1 MMSTRARSGGR
12 AFARTVRAVAV
23 VPVLLAVLAV
33 TAGVSAAQSAATRS
47 GDAVVVSP
55 ADDSKVVAS
64 GGSATEFTL
73 ALPDGAVCPGDS
85 ANDNYRVQSF
95 LIPASADPGAIAWQS
110 IGPSGDGQ
118 IALYKTDTNQF
129 AQQLT
134 EMNSGPGQPGIIPPV
149 TALSFASYA
158 PTDLTPGP
166 HRMGIA
172 CTLYNTTTN
181 YWDVQVDLARDSA
194 DQPAQIRWTVTS
206 DQASSASSSS
216 SRPAWLYVVLALL
229 VLALV
234 VVAALVVAARRRPPV
249 AHSSKESR

>member
-1 MMSTRARSGGR
+1 MTGRGFTRALRSL
-12 AFARTVRAVAV
+12 ALVPAVAA
-23 VPVLLAVLAV
+23 LLAL

-55 ADDSKVVAS
+55 TDPGKVISS
-64 GGSATEFTL
+64 GGSETEFTL

-85 ANDNYRVQSF
+85 ANDDYRVQSF
-95 LIPASADPGAIAWQS
+95 LVPATDDPGAIAWRS
-110 IGPSGDGQ
+110 IGPSGAGQ

-134 EMNSGPGQPGIIPPV
+134 EMNPGPGQPGIIPPV
-149 TALSFASYA
+149 AALSFATYA

-172 CTLYNTTTN
+172 CTLFNTTTN
-181 YWDVQVDLARDSA
+181 YWDVQVDLTRDEA

-206 DQASSASSSS
+206 DQSSPSSSSSS
-216 SRPAWLYVVLALL
+216 SRPAWLYALLAVL

-234 VVAALVVAARRRPPV
+234 VVIALMVRARRRPPV
-249 AHSSKESR
+249 VHSSKESR